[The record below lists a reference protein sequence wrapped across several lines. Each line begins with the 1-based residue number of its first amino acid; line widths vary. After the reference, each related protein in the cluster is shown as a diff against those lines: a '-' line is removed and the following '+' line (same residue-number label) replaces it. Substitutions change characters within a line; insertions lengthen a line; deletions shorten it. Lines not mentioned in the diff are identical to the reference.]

1 VADEVD
7 MARYEDAPARNHLP
21 MLRLAAEARGLEIV
35 EHGKGY
41 IGLRDGRAVLEGG
54 KYQPSSTSALASTI
68 CRSKDLQSRLLRR
81 AAVPVPEGRSFGLDE
96 AEQAIEYATTGL
108 GWPVVVKPSDVHR
121 GQGVVVG
128 IRSEDEFRSGWEYAA
143 SAMGERGE
151 RKVIV
156 EREHDG
162 VDLRVYLVAGKA
174 VAGTVRLPP
183 YVRGDGRST
192 VEALVEEAN
201 QSRLA
206 HPRLR
211 HLPITLDAETDRHLA
226 QHELRRDSIPRRR
239 RVVTLSRCGN
249 LSLGGI
255 NVDVTDQLPARLV
268 DLAIST
274 MSVIPGLDAGGV
286 DFLMPDIRSAN
297 GAVVLEVSAR
307 ANISMHHFPVVGE
320 PRDVAGA
327 LVDLSLSRYS

>member
-1 VADEVD
+1 
-7 MARYEDAPARNHLP
+7 MARYADAPARNHLP

-41 IGLRDGRAVLEGG
+41 IGLQSGRAVLEGR
-54 KYQPSSTSALASTI
+54 KYQASSTSVLASTI
-68 CRSKDLQSRLLRR
+68 CRSKNLQMQLLRR
-81 AAVPVPEGRSFGLDE
+81 AGVPVPEGRSFG
-96 AEQAIEYATTGL
+96 AEESASAIEYATRGL

-121 GQGVVVG
+121 GHGVVVG
-128 IRSEDEFRSGWEYAA
+128 IQSEDEFRSGWEYAV

-151 RKVIV
+151 HKVIV

-162 VDLRVYLVAGKA
+162 VDLRVYLVAGEA

-201 QSRLA
+201 QARLA

-211 HLPITLDAETDRHLA
+211 HLPIKLDAETDRHLA
-226 QHELRRDSIPRRR
+226 RLRLRRDSIPGRLD
-239 RVVTLSRCGN
+239 VVTLSRCGN

-255 NVDVTDQLPARLV
+255 NVDVTDQLPAGLV
-268 DLAIST
+268 DLAAST
-274 MSVIPGLDAGGV
+274 MGVIPGLDAGGV
-286 DFLMPDIRSAN
+286 DFLMPDIRTAD

-327 LVDLSLSRYS
+327 LVDLSLSLYS